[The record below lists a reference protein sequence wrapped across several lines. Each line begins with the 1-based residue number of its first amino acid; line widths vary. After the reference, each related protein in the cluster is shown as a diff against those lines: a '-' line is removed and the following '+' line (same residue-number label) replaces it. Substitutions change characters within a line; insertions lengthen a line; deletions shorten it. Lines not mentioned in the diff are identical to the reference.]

1 MCRVQLV
8 GSKIISERTVS
19 FTREAQEIVKNLCQ
33 ELVPHYVIDCRAVYE
48 IYQAQAEFVV
58 QFLTLNPKF
67 VAEIC
72 ARFRF
77 SPLGDKGDNV
87 HTLN

>member
-1 MCRVQLV
+1 MQ
-8 GSKIISERTVS
+8 GSGGGLQNNHGERTVS